1 MDIKSINNKRNMK
14 KKLWIIYLILLPVL
28 LMAVFLCSYPG
39 FSKEAEELNENPLE
53 SVGFVQ
59 TLYQSNY
66 ILYKSLYEKVHN
78 VKCSYQELYFDFT
91 VPEEKK
97 EAVKESL
104 YSLDI
109 ETWEEDSSKAPEEIY
124 LENFLEERY
133 PEIEERYLGEYESI
147 FHDLSEI
154 LDYTITDNVTG
165 TKISNSGADMS
176 TSEDFYTYVRLSY
189 DASGHVGDIA
199 VKGEQADLFLKRVSE
214 QGRGDVLQ
222 SFTER
227 IEAEGFLTVSSKGP
241 ASCTIAYGITN
252 ENWERLQAGGI
263 NYGYLD
269 SEMFTLYYDFTAL
282 DSYLHSRITNYIDLC
297 IFLIFLLGLFLP
309 VGEKKPWELK
319 LFRLPLEVIL
329 CLAYILI
336 GVRWEFV
343 ANTTE
348 LLSGRLFKYLY
359 SQFGLEGIW
368 QTLLAFGVNFLFG
381 VVVLMLP
388 LYLAFNL
395 RQIRA
400 IGGKRYFKKYCYI
413 YRFFPFIKQQTVK
426 FYDYMMSFDVTTAT
440 NKIIIRILLLNGI
453 VVFLICSLWLYG
465 FFGVLVYSLLLYL
478 ILRKYIS
485 DLKGKYEI
493 LLRATN
499 RIAEGN
505 LNVTIPENLGVF
517 EPFKPQIDKIQEG
530 FRNAVEEEV
539 KSQRMKTE
547 LITNVSHDLKTPLT
561 AIITYVD
568 LLKEE
573 SLTPGQ
579 RREYIDTLE
588 RKSLRLKVL
597 IEDLFEVSKANS
609 GSISLNLMEVDVVNL
624 LKQVL
629 FELEEKIQEAD
640 LTVRLNLPEEKV
652 FLKLDS
658 QKTYRIYE
666 NLIGNITKYAMKGT
680 RVYVDVLEDENSVF
694 IGLKNISAMELTV
707 NPMELTERFV
717 RGDSSRN
724 TEGSGLGLA
733 IAKSFV
739 ELQNGKMNIE
749 LDGDLFKVTTIWHK

>member
-1 MDIKSINNKRNMK
+1 MDIKSTNNKRNVK
-14 KKLWIIYLILLPVL
+14 NKLWILYLILLPVL
-28 LMAVFLCSYPG
+28 IMAVFMCSYPG
-39 FSKEAEELNENPLE
+39 LSEGAEELNENPLE
-53 SVGFVQ
+53 TETFVE

-66 ILYKSLYEKVHN
+66 VLYKDLYEKVHE
-78 VKCSYQELYFDFT
+78 VKCSYRELYLEFA
-91 VPEEKK
+91 VPDENE
-97 EAVKESL
+97 EAVKEYL
-104 YSLDI
+104 YNNDM
-109 ETWEEDSSKAPEEIY
+109 EVNEENSSMTPDESY
-124 LENFLEERY
+124 LQNFLA
-133 PEIEERYLGEYESI
+133 ERYLDLESDYLGNYENT
-147 FHDLSEI
+147 FHNLSEI
-154 LDYTITDNVTG
+154 LDYTITDDATG

-176 TSEDFYTYVRLSY
+176 KSEDFYTYVRLSY
-189 DASGHVGDIA
+189 DASGHVGNIA

-214 QGRGDVLQ
+214 QGRVDVLQ

-227 IEAEGFLTVSSKGP
+227 IEEESYLSVSSKGP
-241 ASCTIAYGITN
+241 VNCTIAYGVTY
-252 ENWERLQAGGI
+252 ENWERLQAGGSYYSYF
-263 NYGYLD
+263 NSD
-269 SEMFTLYYDFTAL
+269 MFTIYDFSAV
-282 DSYLHSRITNYIDLC
+282 DSYLNFRIMNYMDLC
-297 IFLIFLLGLFLP
+297 ILLIFLLGLFLP
-309 VGEKKPWELK
+309 LGEKKPWDYK

-329 CLAYILI
+329 CLAYFLTKI
-336 GVRWEFV
+336 RWEFV
-343 ANTTE
+343 SNTTE
-348 LLSGRLFKYLY
+348 LLSGRMAKLFYN
-359 SQFGLEGIW
+359 QFGLEGIG
-368 QTLLAFGVNFLFG
+368 QTLLAFGMNFLFG
-381 VVVLMLP
+381 AAVLLIS
-388 LYLAFNL
+388 LYLTFNL
-395 RQIRA
+395 RQLWA
-400 IGGKRYFKKYCYI
+400 IGWKRYLKKYCYI
-413 YRFFPFIKQQTVK
+413 YRFFPFIKQQAVK
-426 FYDYMMSFDVTTAT
+426 FYSYMMSFDVTTST

-453 VVFLICSLWLYG
+453 IVFLICCMWFYG
-465 FFGVLVYSLLLYL
+465 FFGVLVYSFLLYF
-478 ILRKYIS
+478 IMRKYIS
-485 DLKGKYEI
+485 DLKRKYEI

-568 LLKEE
+568 LLKDE
-573 SLTPGQ
+573 SLTPEQ

-588 RKSLRLKVL
+588 RKSVRLKVL

-609 GSISLNLMEVDVVNL
+609 GSISINLVDVDVVNL

-640 LTVRLNLPEEKV
+640 LTVRLNVPEEKV
-652 FLKLDS
+652 ILKLDS

-666 NLIGNITKYAMKGT
+666 NLIGNITKYALRGT

-694 IGLKNISAMELTV
+694 VGLKNISAMELTV

>member
-1 MDIKSINNKRNMK
+1 MDIKSTNNKRNIK
-14 KKLWIIYLILLPVL
+14 NKLWIIYLILLPVL
-28 LMAVFLCSYPG
+28 IMAVFLCSYPRL
-39 FSKEAEELNENPLE
+39 SEEAEELNENPLE
-53 SVGFVQ
+53 SENFVQ
-59 TLYQSNY
+59 ILYQSNY
-66 ILYKSLYEKVHN
+66 VLYKNLYEKVHE
-78 VKCSYQELYFDFT
+78 VKCSYRELYFDFA
-91 VPEEKK
+91 VPAEKE
-97 EAVKESL
+97 EAVQEYLSERAIEANEENSLRTPDES
-104 YSLDI
+104 
-109 ETWEEDSSKAPEEIY
+109 Y
-124 LENFLEERY
+124 LQSFLAERY
-133 PEIEERYLGEYESI
+133 PELESNYLGYYEKT
-147 FHDLSEI
+147 FHNLSEI
-154 LDYTITDNVTG
+154 LDYTITDDVTG

-176 TSEDFYTYVRLSY
+176 KSEDFYTYVRLSY
-189 DASGHVGDIA
+189 DASGHVGNIA

-214 QGRGDVLQ
+214 QGRVDVLQ
-222 SFTER
+222 SFTDT
-227 IEAEGFLTVSSKGP
+227 IEEASLLTVSSKGP
-241 ASCTIAYGITN
+241 ANCTIAYGVTY
-252 ENWERLQAGGI
+252 ENWERLQAGGS
-263 NYGYLD
+263 YYSYFD
-269 SEMFTLYYDFTAL
+269 SEMFTIYDFTAV
-282 DSYLHSRITNYIDLC
+282 DSYFHSRILNYIDLC
-297 IFLIFLLGLFLP
+297 LLLIFFLGLFLP
-309 VGEKKPWELK
+309 MGEKKPWDLK

-329 CLAYILI
+329 CLAYILL

-343 ANTTE
+343 SNTTE
-348 LLSGRLFKYLY
+348 LLTGRLAKFFNN
-359 SQFGLEGIW
+359 QFVLGGMK
-368 QTLLAFGVNFLFG
+368 QTLLAFGINFLFG
-381 VVVLMLP
+381 AAVLMIS
-388 LYLAFNL
+388 LYLAYNL
-395 RQIRA
+395 RQLRA
-400 IGGKRYFKKYCYI
+400 IGWKRYFKKYCYI
-413 YRFFPFIKQQTVK
+413 YRFFPFIKQQAIK
-426 FYDYMMSFDVTTAT
+426 FYNYMMSFDVTTAT

-453 VVFLICSLWLYG
+453 IVFLICSLWFYG
-465 FFGVLVYSLLLYL
+465 FFGVLIYSVLLYF
-478 ILRKYIS
+478 IMRKYIS
-485 DLKGKYEI
+485 DLKRKYEI

-539 KSQRMKTE
+539 RSQRMKTE

-568 LLKEE
+568 LLKDE
-573 SLTPGQ
+573 SLTPEQ

-609 GSISLNLMEVDVVNL
+609 GSISLNLMDVDVVNL
-624 LKQVL
+624 VKQVL

-640 LTVRLNLPEEKV
+640 LTVRLNVPEEKV
-652 FLKLDS
+652 ILKLDS

-694 IGLKNISAMELTV
+694 IGLKNISAMELNV

-749 LDGDLFKVTTIWHK
+749 LDGDLFKVTTVWHK